1 MTALQFGLTPK
12 MKPLPGNRSVL
23 VAALDIG
30 TSKIAC
36 LIGRL
41 RPRPPQEG
49 SPLRSHSVEVVG
61 FGHTLA
67 RGMKAGTVIDLAEAE
82 AAVRQCADLPER
94 SARMQL
100 DSVIGSVSAGRPASE
115 QISASIEVVGSAI
128 GEGDIARVLAA
139 GMLAREF
146 GIDMHVVTADASA
159 ARE

>member
-1 MTALQFGLTPK
+1 MSALHFALTPK

-41 RPRPPQEG
+41 RPRQPQDG

-67 RGMKAGTVIDLAEAE
+67 RGMKAGTVIDLFEAE
-82 AAVRQCADLPER
+82 AAVRQCADLAER
-94 SARMQL
+94 TAKMQL
-100 DSVIGSVSAGRPASE
+100 DSVIVAVSAGRPASE
-115 QISASIEVVGSAI
+115 LISASVEVVGSTI
-128 GEGDIARVLAA
+128 GE
-139 GMLAREF
+139 
-146 GIDMHVVTADASA
+146 
-159 ARE
+159 

>member
-1 MTALQFGLTPK
+1 MSALHFALTPK

-67 RGMKAGTVIDLAEAE
+67 RAMKAGTVIDLAQAE
-82 AAVRQCADLPER
+82 AAVRQCPDSPR
-94 SARMQL
+94 RPPRM
-100 DSVIGSVSAGRPASE
+100 DV
-115 QISASIEVVGSAI
+115 
-128 GEGDIARVLAA
+128 
-139 GMLAREF
+139 
-146 GIDMHVVTADASA
+146 
-159 ARE
+159 